1 MAKKTDLAPVIEA
14 SVQTPPTD
22 DEVGGRNFA
31 FMFFNLAHDGALI
44 APWWSRTRDNELRAL
59 VKKVDYLSGAVYA
72 LQSFMT
78 TIPFRIEPKDKSV
91 RAHADLA
98 EKFQEMLEDGS
109 EFGDGWET
117 FYSKSIED
125 LLTQDNGW
133 AFEIIGAGDPLGPI
147 VGMPL
152 GVKHMDISR
161 VQRTG
166 NPEFPVIYT
175 SVDGSIHRLHFTRV
189 GLTSQMPSPDVDMN
203 GVGFSAVSRV
213 VNVAI
218 NLYDILIFKQERLG
232 SRPAR
237 NLLVTQGGLDPDD
250 LKTAF
255 TVSEEIMD
263 SQNLSR
269 YSKSVVIGD
278 ASLPDAD
285 IKSVDLTSLPDGF
298 DEETSI
304 SLGMATIALGFGVDA
319 RELFPAMST
328 GATKADA
335 LISHVKSRGKAKGQI
350 LKLTERI
357 FGQKVLPPSLKM
369 VFDFQD
375 DVQDKAVADI
385 REIRAKTHEANLN
398 SGVVDVRVI
407 REQMMSDG
415 DLTREQFIQLELE
428 DGRMEDGTDL
438 LVLFNSKLHRDIL
451 NLGIPN
457 PLNVD
462 DNDAEAVLELIAD
475 RRVELI
481 EDLSVEGMSGM
492 RKRIVESLAALKR
505 LEAEYE
511 GEQDQE
517 IADPLLQSENGDEPE
532 GEPAMEET
540 ETELDVDEE
549 IKTRPFWKRA

>member
-1 MAKKTDLAPVIEA
+1 MIL
-14 SVQTPPTD
+14 
-22 DEVGGRNFA
+22 
-31 FMFFNLAHDGALI
+31 NL
-44 APWWSRTRDNELRAL
+44 
-59 VKKVDYLSGAVYA
+59 
-72 LQSFMT
+72 Q
-78 TIPFRIEPKDKSV
+78 
-91 RAHADLA
+91 
-98 EKFQEMLEDGS
+98 
-109 EFGDGWET
+109 
-117 FYSKSIED
+117 
-125 LLTQDNGW
+125 
-133 AFEIIGAGDPLGPI
+133 
-147 VGMPL
+147 
-152 GVKHMDISR
+152 
-161 VQRTG
+161 
-166 NPEFPVIYT
+166 
-175 SVDGSIHRLHFTRV
+175 
-189 GLTSQMPSPDVDMN
+189 
-203 GVGFSAVSRV
+203 
-213 VNVAI
+213 
-218 NLYDILIFKQERLG
+218 
-232 SRPAR
+232 
-237 NLLVTQGGLDPDD
+237 
-250 LKTAF
+250 TAF

-407 REQMMSDG
+407 REQMVSDG

-481 EDLSVEGMSGM
+481 EDLSVEGMSGV
-492 RKRIVESLAALKR
+492 RKRIIESLAALKR
-505 LEAEYE
+505 LEVEYE
-511 GEQDQE
+511 GEEDEEQAE
-517 IADPLLQSENGDEPE
+517 PLLQSENGDEPE

>member
-1 MAKKTDLAPVIEA
+1 LIL
-14 SVQTPPTD
+14 
-22 DEVGGRNFA
+22 
-31 FMFFNLAHDGALI
+31 NL
-44 APWWSRTRDNELRAL
+44 
-59 VKKVDYLSGAVYA
+59 
-72 LQSFMT
+72 Q
-78 TIPFRIEPKDKSV
+78 
-91 RAHADLA
+91 
-98 EKFQEMLEDGS
+98 
-109 EFGDGWET
+109 
-117 FYSKSIED
+117 
-125 LLTQDNGW
+125 
-133 AFEIIGAGDPLGPI
+133 
-147 VGMPL
+147 
-152 GVKHMDISR
+152 
-161 VQRTG
+161 
-166 NPEFPVIYT
+166 
-175 SVDGSIHRLHFTRV
+175 
-189 GLTSQMPSPDVDMN
+189 
-203 GVGFSAVSRV
+203 
-213 VNVAI
+213 
-218 NLYDILIFKQERLG
+218 
-232 SRPAR
+232 
-237 NLLVTQGGLDPDD
+237 
-250 LKTAF
+250 TAF

-407 REQMMSDG
+407 REQMVSDG

-481 EDLSVEGMSGM
+481 EDLSVEGMSGV
-492 RKRIVESLAALKR
+492 RKRIIESLAALKR
-505 LEAEYE
+505 LEVEYE
-511 GEQDQE
+511 GEEDEEQAE
-517 IADPLLQSENGDEPE
+517 PLLQSENGDEPE

>member
-1 MAKKTDLAPVIEA
+1 MVKREITPVVEA

-22 DEVGGRNFA
+22 DQIGGRNIG

-44 APWWSRTRDNELRAL
+44 SPWWSRARDVDLRAL
-59 VKKVDYLSGAVYA
+59 ARKVDYLSGAVYA
-72 LQSFMT
+72 LESFMT
-78 TIPFRIEPKDKSV
+78 TIPFHIEPKDKSI
-91 RAHADLA
+91 RAHAGMA
-98 EKFQEMLEDGS
+98 AQFQEMLENGS
-109 EFGDGWET
+109 EFGDGWEA

-133 AFEIIGAGDPLGPI
+133 FFEIIGAGDPLGPI

-152 GVKHMDISR
+152 GIKHMDAR
-161 VQRTG
+161 RCQRTG
-166 NPEFPVIYT
+166 NPEFPIIYQ
-175 SVDGSIHRLHFTRV
+175 SRDGSIHRLHFTRV
-189 GLTSQMPSPDVDMN
+189 GMTSQMPSPDADMN
-203 GVGFSAVSRV
+203 GVGFCAISRV

-237 NLLVTQGGLDPDD
+237 NLLITQGGLDPET
-250 LKTAF
+250 LQTAF

-269 YSKSVVIGD
+269 YSKSVVVGE
-278 ASLPDAD
+278 AALPEAD
-285 IKSVDLTSLPDGF
+285 IKSIDLTSLPDGF
-298 DEETSI
+298 DEETAVT
-304 SLGMATIALGFGVDA
+304 LGMATIALGFGVDA
-319 RELFPAMST
+319 RELFPAMSV

-350 LKLTERI
+350 LELTMRI
-357 FGQKVLPPSLKM
+357 FGQKVLPPTLKM

-375 DVQDKAVADI
+375 DIQDKAVADI
-385 REIRAKTHEANLN
+385 RKIRSETHTANLE
-398 SGVVDVRVI
+398 SGVVDVRVA
-407 REQMMSDG
+407 RERMLSDG

-428 DGRMEDGTDL
+428 EGRMEDGTDL

-462 DNDAEAVLELIAD
+462 DNDAEAVLELIND

-481 EDLSVEGMSGM
+481 EDLSVEGMSGV
-492 RKRIVESLAALKR
+492 RKRIIEALAALKR

-511 GEQDQE
+511 GEEDQE
-517 IADPLLQSENGDEPE
+517 IAEPLLQSENGDEPE
-532 GEPAMEET
+532 NEPTMEET
-540 ETELDVDEE
+540 ETELDVEEE
-549 IKTRPFWKRA
+549 IKARPFWKRV